1 MTFSEK
7 QIEQLSEPILAKNVK
22 ERDGNRAGTFQLAYV
37 EGWHV
42 IDEANR
48 IFGYGGWSS
57 ETIATTCVNNEPE
70 NVTYI
75 AKVRVTVGDVIRE
88 GTGAG
93 HGNTKQ
99 GIGSNHEAAIKEAET
114 DARKRAFMQFGN
126 QFGLSLYNGKD
137 KSWKTNVSKP
147 QVNSGE
153 VIETLREQV
162 SEVINPTVKQATTE
176 SEKTYELA
184 VAAIKRAKTIKVLDD
199 YKSNINERFRNGK
212 LTNPQKVELERL
224 ISLKM
229 SNLMHD

>member
-1 MTFSEK
+1 MTFTEK
-7 QIEQLSEPILAKNVK
+7 QIQQLSEPILAKNVK
-22 ERDGNRAGTFQLAYV
+22 ERDGNSAGTFQLAYV

-57 ETIATTCVNNEPE
+57 ETIETSMVNAEPD

-75 AKVRVTVGDVIRE
+75 AKVRITVGDVVRE

-99 GIGSNHEAAIKEAET
+99 GIGANIEAAIKEAET

-137 KSWKTNVSKP
+137 KSWKLNTGKP
-147 QVNSGE
+147 KVNKGE

-162 SEVINPTVKQATTE
+162 AEVADNKPQSENTFL
-176 SEKTYELA
+176 LA
-184 VAAIKRAKTIKVLDD
+184 KNAVENAKSVDQLLDHQKNIAI
-199 YKSNINERFRNGK
+199 RFRDGK
-212 LTNPQKVELERL
+212 LTQQQKTELDNTVAKMRVK
-224 ISLKM
+224 LK
-229 SNLMHD
+229 